1 MSDDLFGSVPTT
13 PIDYDASH
21 IEVLE
26 GLEPVR
32 RRPGMYIGGTDERA
46 LPLLAS
52 EVLDNSM
59 DEAVAG
65 HARRL
70 EVTLEIGNRLT
81 VTDHGRGIT
90 GDTHPKFPGKS
101 DTEVILNNTQSGGNF
116 L

>member
-21 IEVLE
+21 IKVLQ

-32 RRPGMYIGGTDERA
+32 RSPGMYIGGTDERA
-46 LPLLAS
+46 LHHLAS
-52 EVLDNSM
+52 EVLNNSM

-65 HARRL
+65 HASRI

-81 VTDHGRGIT
+81 VTENGRA
-90 GDTHPKFPGKS
+90 S
-101 DTEVILNNTQSGGNF
+101 CRERVCQYV
-116 L
+116 